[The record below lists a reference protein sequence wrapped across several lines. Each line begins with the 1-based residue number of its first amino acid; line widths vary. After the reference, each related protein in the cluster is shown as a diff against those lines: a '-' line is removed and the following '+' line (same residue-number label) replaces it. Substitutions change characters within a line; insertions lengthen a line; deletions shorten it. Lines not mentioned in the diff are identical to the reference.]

1 MDKLLWCDHS
11 PWILLA
17 VKRRVMEPERGR
29 NYKMFYLRL
38 QSSQKLSLRSH
49 KRGKRLARTQS
60 SWLQATCSQHNLVK
74 TDALGR
80 TVPVFKG
87 QLKFSQRGKTS
98 FLLFNP
104 SHSSCIAGNQNEC
117 YRKLLHDALAL
128 WEFLSRKLILLC

>member
-17 VKRRVMEPERGR
+17 VKRRVIEPERGR

-38 QSSQKLSLRSH
+38 QSSLKLSLRSH

-80 TVPVFKG
+80 MYRYLKANLNSVNAEKYRFFCLTPLSHPVLREIKMSVIENYFM
-87 QLKFSQRGKTS
+87 TH
-98 FLLFNP
+98 LLFEN
-104 SHSSCIAGNQNEC
+104 SYHVS
-117 YRKLLHDALAL
+117 
-128 WEFLSRKLILLC
+128 